1 MRFNSVSS
9 ILALSG
15 VLILASCSSSKKL
28 VDSDFKPTTESIEE
42 VVSKIP
48 NYSETLTSA
57 KGKGR
62 TIVSEPGNSDRVT
75 IEFETDSFLSLLKI
89 KNRIGIEGGLMLVDE
104 DSILIYN
111 KIDKVAQKISILDGR
126 MTSLNELASVNL
138 LDLLNY
144 KISVDEVDQVMQSS
158 TDYFLRFKNKGSA
171 LINKKSGLVESV
183 TQLPD
188 SGLPYSSI
196 IYESYGEIENYILP
210 RKITIFSAD
219 GYSKIIFQ
227 VRSLELNPEKLNLS
241 LKIPTDIT
249 IRRI

>member
-1 MRFNSVSS
+1 M
-9 ILALSG
+9 ALTG

-28 VDSDFKPTTESIEE
+28 ADSDYTPSPESIEE
-42 VVSKIP
+42 VIAKIP
-48 NYSETLTSA
+48 NYSESLTSA

-89 KNRIGIEGGLMLVDE
+89 KNRIGIEGGLMLVDQ

-111 KIDKVAQKISILDGR
+111 KIDKIAQKVSVLNGR

-138 LDLLNY
+138 LDLLNF
-144 KISVDEVDQVMQSS
+144 KITAEEIDQVMQSNS
-158 TDYFLRFKNKGSA
+158 DYLLRFKNKGSA
-171 LINKKSGLVESV
+171 LVNKKNGLVESV
-183 TQLPD
+183 TQLPN

-196 IYESYGEIENYILP
+196 IYESYGEIDNYILP

-219 GYSKIIFQ
+219 GDSKIIFQ
-227 VRSLELNPEKLNLS
+227 IRSLELNPEKLNLS
-241 LKIPTDIT
+241 LNIPKDIS
-249 IRRI
+249 IRRL

>member
-9 ILALSG
+9 ILALFG

-28 VDSDFKPTTESIEE
+28 VDSNYMPTTESIEE
-42 VVSKIP
+42 VISKIP

-111 KIDKVAQKISILDGR
+111 KIDKIAQKISILDGR

-144 KISVDEVDQVMQSS
+144 KISADEVDQVMQSS
-158 TDYFLRFKNKGSA
+158 TDYFLRFKNNGSA
-171 LINKKSGLVESV
+171 LVDKKSGLVESV

-219 GYSKIIFQ
+219 GDSKIIFQ

-241 LKIPTDIT
+241 LKIPTDIP